1 VRKATKDHEA
11 GTGGGLGVYAAG
23 HHARMTEPT
32 DRAGQLGDERLES
45 LPSGNAPV
53 TPSTDASARQKAVP
67 RSRTGSVWVAITAT
81 VILLL
86 FLVIFIAQNGQKV
99 EVNFLGFSG
108 TVSLAVAVLA
118 ATVAGGILTVLVGTA
133 RIVQLRL
140 IARRNRDM
148 EPPR

>member
-1 VRKATKDHEA
+1 
-11 GTGGGLGVYAAG
+11 
-23 HHARMTEPT
+23 MTEPT
-32 DRAGQLGDERLES
+32 DRSAQLGDNPLEG
-45 LPSGNAPV
+45 LPSGDAPP
-53 TPSTDASARQKAVP
+53 TPAADRPVKQKAVP

-133 RIVQLRL
+133 RIIQLRF

-148 EPPR
+148 EPPQ